1 MPLLL
6 KQPLSPKRNGLFSSK
21 LFTFRTSRVEHPKIS
36 RLMKLVSIRINE
48 YPESKILVFTQYRD
62 TCDMLIDK
70 LSRIENARVAKLI
83 GQSKGGLKQKE
94 QVQLLE
100 DFKGG
105 KYNIIVSTS
114 VGEEG
119 LDIASTDMVVFYEP
133 IPSEIRTIQRRG
145 RTGRKN
151 TGEVYVLVAAGTRDE
166 VSEKTSAKKEEQMK
180 ALLDGINDALSKRG
194 PAINRKQLRLDRF

>member
-1 MPLLL
+1 MTL
-6 KQPLSPKRNGLFSSK
+6 KQIIDLVDTMRPNDFPAEVKTQWLNDLETMIQAEVLLFA
-21 LFTFRTSRVEHPKIS
+21 
-36 RLMKLVSIRINE
+36 
-48 YPESKILVFTQYRD
+48 PEDVITYDYSVD
-62 TCDMLIDK
+62 SNCEMLIDK
-70 LSRIENARVAKLI
+70 LSRIEGARVAKLI

-114 VGEEG
+114 VGEDG

-151 TGEVYVLVAAGTRDE
+151 TGEVYVLVAVGTRDE
-166 VSEKTSAKKEEQMK
+166 ISEKTSAKKEEQMK
-180 ALLDGINDALSKRG
+180 ALLDGINDDLAKRG
-194 PAINRKQLRLDRF
+194 PSVSKKQFRLDNF